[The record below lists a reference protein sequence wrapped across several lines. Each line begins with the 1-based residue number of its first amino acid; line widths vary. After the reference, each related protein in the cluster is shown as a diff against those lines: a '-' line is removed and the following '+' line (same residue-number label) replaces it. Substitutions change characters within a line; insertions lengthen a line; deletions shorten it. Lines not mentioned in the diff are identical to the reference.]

1 MKAKN
6 LFSKVHKTIK
16 KYEMFSN
23 KDKILVAV
31 SGGIDSMT
39 LLTLLMRTCPKERL
53 AVIHINHKLRGK
65 ESDRDA
71 EFVRKFCL
79 KNNLSFYLVE
89 LDLKKKSEK
98 ISSKQDCYREK
109 RLSQIISV
117 AKKENF
123 NVVFLAHTLSDQVE
137 TFFMRLFRGTGPSG
151 LVGIQPKNIYRDIRF
166 VRPLIEITREEIEE
180 LAKENSVEWRE
191 DSTNKEDIYLRNSI
205 RFNLIPI
212 IKEKFGVDIE
222 QKIGHL
228 TTLLREDEEFL
239 DTITRLMLS
248 HFVNDLDNPR
258 KLILNDTDKVD
269 YTILRRIVRLWIMQF
284 TKSFYSPDFSK
295 IETICKIIRERK
307 IGKIVSIDKNLH
319 FILKRNYGLLMEKFP
334 EEKPTKKFCVKL
346 KNFMDKKISD
356 IGYEIHFR
364 IFKGSD
370 VVDMKQKNKLKEYFN
385 YEKIKLLITIR
396 NRKAGDRFQPLGMKD
411 SVKLKD
417 FFINEKIP
425 VEKRD
430 AIPIFESNG
439 KIFWVAGLRIDERFK
454 VNENTKK
461 ILMIE
466 LKKISG
472 RHSGDKDNLTTKNTK
487 KG

>member
-1 MKAKN
+1 MKTKN

-31 SGGIDSMT
+31 SGGIDSMA
-39 LLTLLMRTCPKERL
+39 LLTLLMRICPKERL

-65 ESDRDA
+65 ESDKDA
-71 EFVRKFCL
+71 EFVEAFCK
-79 KNNLSFYLVE
+79 KNNIQFYLVE
-89 LDLKKKSEK
+89 LNLKKKFVGTEHCSVPTTG
-98 ISSKQDCYREK
+98 QDYYREK
-109 RLSQIISV
+109 RLSQIVLV
-117 AKKENF
+117 AKEKNF
-123 NVVFLAHTLSDQVE
+123 NVVALAHTLSDQVE

-151 LVGIQPKNIYRDIRF
+151 LVGIQPKSIYRDVRF

-180 LAKENSVEWRE
+180 IAKENSVKWQE
-191 DSTNKEDIYLRNSI
+191 DSTNLEDIYLRNSI
-205 RFNLIPI
+205 RLNLIPI

-228 TTLLREDEEFL
+228 TTLLREDEEYL
-239 DTITRLMLS
+239 NNVTRLMLS
-248 HFVNDLDNPR
+248 HFVNDLNNPR
-258 KLILNDTDKVD
+258 KLILKDADKVD
-269 YTILRRIVRLWIMQF
+269 YTILRRIVRLWIMQS

-334 EEKPTKKFCVKL
+334 EEKLVKKFCIKL
-346 KNFMDKKISD
+346 KDFMDKKISD
-356 IGYEIHFR
+356 IDYKIHFR
-364 IFKGSD
+364 ISKCSD
-370 VVDMKQKNKLKEYFN
+370 VVDMKRKSKLKEYFD
-385 YEKIKLLITIR
+385 YEKIMLPITIR
-396 NRKAGDRFQPLGMKD
+396 NRKAGDRFQSLGMKN

-430 AIPIFESNG
+430 TIPVFESNG
-439 KIFWVAGLRIDERFK
+439 EIFWIAGLRIDERFK
-454 VNENTKK
+454 VNKNTKK

-472 RHSGDKDNLTTKNTK
+472 KLKR
-487 KG
+487 